1 MTYICAC
8 GDTYT
13 EEIAANGHAPLD
25 AVVENEVAPTC
36 ENTGSYDNVV
46 YCDECGEEIS
56 RESVVVDA
64 LTHTDADG
72 DNQCDN
78 GCGYEFENDDCNHMC
93 HKQGFMGFIWKIV
106 KFFSKLFGT
115 NPTCECGVAHY

>member
-1 MTYICAC
+1 MRNDYEKIIINYPC
-8 GDTYT
+8 
-13 EEIAANGHAPLD
+13 NL
-25 AVVENEVAPTC
+25 
-36 ENTGSYDNVV
+36 
-46 YCDECGEEIS
+46 
-56 RESVVVDA
+56 
-64 LTHTDADG
+64 
-72 DNQCDN
+72 N